1 MRAENV
7 LLTDSNRL
15 KGYLM
20 RRFFLRFHM
29 FLILS
34 ATFSSGILVSKILF
48 SFNINNMLIRY
59 PVAVLFSYAG
69 FFGFMKLWLL
79 YLSSSDASNRPAD
92 NIFDAGDVISS
103 PGDSFSQIP
112 DPICGGGQF
121 GGGGASGSFDYAPDI
136 VSNTTTGPLVS
147 FQADTVGDGIADTA
161 GEAAS
166 GIFEEG
172 GIVLIILGALLAIV
186 FGAGVYLIYEA
197 PVILSEAAFEF
208 LLAASLVKGMKRLDD
223 PDWMQSV
230 LRTTIIPF
238 FVVLFIALLFAAAVK
253 TSYPS
258 AIKLSEAMKLMF
270 SN

>member
-1 MRAENV
+1 MKAGN
-7 LLTDSNRL
+7 LPTDSKKLKRL
-15 KGYLM
+15 LM
-20 RRFFLRFHM
+20 ERFFLRFHM
-29 FLILS
+29 FLILT
-34 ATFSSGILVSKILF
+34 ATFLSGVLVSKVLL
-48 SFNINNMLIRY
+48 SFNVNNMLIRY

-79 YLSSSDASNRPAD
+79 YLSSSAAGNRPAD

-103 PGDSFSQIP
+103 HGDSISQIP
-112 DPICGGGQF
+112 DPICGGGGQF

-136 VSNTTTGPLVS
+136 VSNTTTEPLVS
-147 FQADTVGDGIADTA
+147 FPADTVGDGSADTA

-208 LLAASLVKGMKRLDD
+208 LLAASLVKGMKRLDN

>member
-1 MRAENV
+1 MRLENV

-34 ATFSSGILVSKILF
+34 ATFLSGILVSKILL
-48 SFNINNMLIRY
+48 SFNVNNMLIRF
-59 PVAVLFSYAG
+59 PLAVLFSYFA

-79 YLSSSDASNRPAD
+79 YLSLSDTESKTGHDVCDIGECIA
-92 NIFDAGDVISS
+92 DAGGCF
-103 PGDSFSQIP
+103 GDG
-112 DPICGGGQF
+112 C
-121 GGGGASGSFDYAPDI
+121 
-136 VSNTTTGPLVS
+136 
-147 FQADTVGDGIADTA
+147 GDGIADTA
-161 GEAAS
+161 GETAS

-186 FGAGVYLIYEA
+186 FGAGIYLIYEA
-197 PVILSEAAFEF
+197 PGILSEAAFEF

-230 LRTTIIPF
+230 LRTTIVPF
-238 FVVLFIALLFAAAVK
+238 LVVLFVSLILAAVVK
-253 TSYPS
+253 SSYPS
-258 AIKLSEAMKLMF
+258 AIKLSEVVKLIF
-270 SN
+270 SE